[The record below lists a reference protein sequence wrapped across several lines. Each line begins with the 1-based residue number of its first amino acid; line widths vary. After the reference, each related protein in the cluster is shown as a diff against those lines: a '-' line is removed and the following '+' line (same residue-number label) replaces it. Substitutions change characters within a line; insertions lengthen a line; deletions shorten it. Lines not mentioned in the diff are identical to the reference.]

1 MSLTERLAAPRPRIS
16 LTELFAKWV
25 LHPFAPGRA
34 EPWRV
39 EMDTIAWRYHVTGSW
54 VAALLNPVFILNDLA
69 VIPSHW
75 ISFAAIRLVVSA
87 LIIAALLGRQ
97 RLRLDP
103 RTFLLVPYLLISL
116 ENAYMWG
123 HMGPELFRMHT
134 LAYAVLFVG
143 AAMIAFWP
151 LRWSLLVV
159 GVTVLANMWSL
170 HTYSSMTTAE
180 VMANGGTLFV
190 CVLIIS
196 TMLCHNRYRL
206 AKREILLRLQ
216 LAERTEQAR
225 AQKLV
230 IEAAHRDLTDSIRYS
245 QRIQQALLPRTE
257 VLDRHLS
264 EHFILNRPKD
274 IVSGDLHWC
283 AHRDGCTV
291 VAVADCTGHGVP
303 GALMSILG
311 STLMKT
317 IVQDRGTT
325 APAAILG
332 QLRDEVVAA
341 LSQGQ
346 EAGQSDGMDMA
357 LCTVDHADGVLRFA
371 GAFSTGY
378 LVRQGELIELTPDR
392 WPVGAHVGVP
402 KPFNE
407 QQVVLHKGDM
417 IYLCS
422 DGFQDQF
429 GGKLDKKFGRARLK
443 KLFTQLAHLPAR
455 EQHHTLRNTLELWQR
470 ELPAV
475 DDVLVL
481 GFRV

>member
-1 MSLTERLAAPRPRIS
+1 MSLTERLAAPRTRVS
-16 LTELFAKWV
+16 LPAFFAKWA
-25 LHPFAPGRA
+25 LNPFTSRRA
-34 EPWRV
+34 EAWQV
-39 EMDTIAWRYHVTGSW
+39 EMDTIAWRYHVTGGW

-69 VIPSHW
+69 VIPTHW
-75 ISFAAIRLVVSA
+75 KEFAAIRLVVSA
-87 LIIAALLGRQ
+87 LIILALLGRQ

-123 HMGPELFRMHT
+123 HMGPELFQMHT

-159 GVTVLANMWSL
+159 VVTVLANVWSL
-170 HTYSSMTTAE
+170 RANSSMTTAE
-180 VMANGGTLFV
+180 VMANGGTLFT
-190 CVLIIS
+190 CVLVIS
-196 TMLCHNRYRL
+196 TLLCQNRYRL

-245 QRIQQALLPRTE
+245 ERIQQALLPRTE

-264 EHFILNRPKD
+264 EHFIFNRPKD

-283 AHRDGCTV
+283 AHRDGRTV
-291 VAVADCTGHGVP
+291 VCVADCTGHGVP

-332 QLRDEVVAA
+332 QLRDEVVSA
-341 LSQGQ
+341 LSQGN

-357 LCTVDHADGVLRFA
+357 LCCVDHAAGMLHFS

-378 LVRQGELIELTPDR
+378 LVRQGELIELTADR
-392 WPVGAHVGVP
+392 WPVGAHVGIP

-407 QQVVLHKGDM
+407 QQVAVQKDDM

-429 GGKLDKKFGRARLK
+429 GGKLDKKFGRTRLK

-455 EQHHTLRNTLELWQR
+455 EQHRALRNTLELWQQER
-470 ELPAV
+470 PSV